1 MRISCIIII
10 YDYHKRKRFFVSE
23 MLVLF
28 ALIAFSCI
36 FVNTFSGKLG
46 TPALLL
52 FMCLGMLFGS
62 DGIFKIPFENYDV
75 LQQISTIAL
84 IFIIFYGGFCTKWS
98 TAKPVLKQATLLS
111 TLGVVITALLTC
123 AFCYYGLNMN
133 FAESFLI
140 GAVISSTDAA
150 SVFSIL
156 RSRNLNLKY
165 SIA

>member
-1 MRISCIIII
+1 M
-10 YDYHKRKRFFVSE
+10 SE

-111 TLGVVITALLTC
+111 TLGVVITHSA
-123 AFCYYGLNMN
+123 
-133 FAESFLI
+133 I
-140 GAVISSTDAA
+140 TD
-150 SVFSIL
+150 
-156 RSRNLNLKY
+156 
-165 SIA
+165 

>member
-1 MRISCIIII
+1 M
-10 YDYHKRKRFFVSE
+10 SE

-84 IFIIFYGGFCTKWS
+84 I
-98 TAKPVLKQATLLS
+98 LS
-111 TLGVVITALLTC
+111 FFTV
-123 AFCYYGLNMN
+123 AFVQNGQPQ
-133 FAESFLI
+133 SP
-140 GAVISSTDAA
+140 S
-150 SVFSIL
+150 
-156 RSRNLNLKY
+156 
-165 SIA
+165 